1 VMEELVAASNM
12 RRALKRVRANKG
24 SPGIDGMTVDELPS
38 YLMDAWPRI
47 KQSLLDGSYRPQP
60 VKRVE
65 IAKRGGG
72 MRELGI
78 PTVLDRLIQQALL
91 QVLGPMCEPTFSD
104 HSYGFRPGRNAYQAV
119 ESARRFVAS
128 VTDFLERKLRLRVN
142 RGKSVVARPWHRKLL
157 GYRIIAQREMG
168 LTVAPDRLRDAKVR
182 IRRLTRR
189 NRGVSLQQVLKELRT
204 FTDGWV
210 TYSRH
215 ASGARVFGDL
225 DQWTRRRLRCYV
237 WKQWKKPRK
246 RARELLKAGVGHYA
260 AWGMAYDGPGL
271 WRAAGSPP
279 MHKAL
284 SNQTLNELGYHSLLD
299 RYLALKAA

>member
-1 VMEELVAASNM
+1 MEELVAASNM

-128 VTDFLERKLRLRVN
+128 VTDFLERKLRLRAN
-142 RGKSVVARPWHRKLL
+142 RGKSAVGATVASEALGLSDHRAARDGADGRPGSTARRQGQDPSADAPEPGCESAAGAERATDFHRRL
-157 GYRIIAQREMG
+157 GDVFPSRLRRKGLRGSGPMDPASTAVLRLEAMEEASQACAGAAESGRRTLCGLGHGLRRSRPLASRRKPADAQSTVQPNAQR
-168 LTVAPDRLRDAKVR
+168 TRLPQP
-182 IRRLTRR
+182 T
-189 NRGVSLQQVLKELRT
+189 
-204 FTDGWV
+204 
-210 TYSRH
+210 
-215 ASGARVFGDL
+215 
-225 DQWTRRRLRCYV
+225 
-237 WKQWKKPRK
+237 
-246 RARELLKAGVGHYA
+246 
-260 AWGMAYDGPGL
+260 
-271 WRAAGSPP
+271 
-279 MHKAL
+279 
-284 SNQTLNELGYHSLLD
+284 
-299 RYLALKAA
+299 